1 MFRRKNKKKPKP
13 VEPDYSKKPVLPNKL
28 AEFVQAK
35 YGLTPAELHKLFA
48 SVARVDESIEVVRRR
63 KVAGKEYS
71 RPVGEIMEVA
81 DAAEYEKERSDSRH
95 EKDGKIS
102 ELLEDVDFNALMIRL
117 EVNDSIYPQRLA
129 PVDIAHCINS
139 AGEKIDAI
147 DRQRASPRKLYLP
160 REETLLDVISL
171 IKKQE
176 PLRVARRIAKRQRAY
191 ILGNPMEV
199 LEAEYKEWLREL
211 RGDPTEEE
219 MMARLAAEEERR
231 IEEELL
237 AAAEALRNF
246 EDLPD
251 LHTLLDDVA
260 EMIRNN
266 PEAAAAIV
274 RQWIGTSVLMDKD
287 LKGN

>member
-1 MFRRKNKKKPKP
+1 MFRRKKKKKPKP

-35 YGLTPAELHKLFA
+35 YGLTPDELHKLFA
-48 SVARVDESIEVVRRR
+48 SVARVDETIEVVRRR

-71 RPVGEIMEVA
+71 RLVGEIMDVA

-95 EKDGKIS
+95 EKNEKIS
-102 ELLEDVDFNALMIRL
+102 ELLEEVDFDALMIRL

-129 PVDIAHCINS
+129 PVDIVHYIAA

-147 DRQRASPRKLYLP
+147 DRKRALPRKMYSP
-160 REETLLDVISL
+160 REEMLLDVISL

-176 PLRVARRIAKRQRAY
+176 PIRVARRIANRQRAY

-219 MMARLAAEEERR
+219 LMARLAAEEELRL
-231 IEEELL
+231 EEERI
-237 AAAEALRNF
+237 AAEEALRNF
-246 EDLPD
+246 EDLPG

-260 EMIRNN
+260 DMIRSN

-274 RQWIGTSVLMDKD
+274 RQWIGTAVLVDHD
-287 LKGN
+287 LKG